1 MQKAMWLKLILA
13 MEAPQQNEPV
23 KKQCASRN
31 PIQHDAKASELDTIV
46 IIQDLEQK
54 QDTGPAE
61 LGNSKFI

>member
-1 MQKAMWLKLILA
+1 MQKVMWLKLILA
-13 MEAPQQNEPV
+13 MEVPQQNVPA

-31 PIQHDAKASELDTIV
+31 PIQHDAKASEPDIIV
-46 IIQDLEQK
+46 KIQDLEQK